1 VVTSDWG
8 SFTEIVTPDV
18 GARFSTLSQAV
29 AAVEYAETL
38 DRKKIRK
45 AAIDRYG
52 FATVGERF
60 TRWFDQLDT
69 LWGEGWS
76 A

>member
-1 VVTSDWG
+1 VS
-8 SFTEIVTPDV
+8 
-18 GARFSTLSQAV
+18 ARWHLKPAV
-29 AAVEYAETL
+29 AQSNTPRL

-69 LWGEGWS
+69 LWGEGWG